1 MRVITGT
8 AKGMRLV
15 ALEGDEVRP
24 TYDRVKEAI
33 FSIIQFDLEGRRVL
47 DLFAGSGQLGI
58 EALSRGAQTAT
69 FVDSNRSAIAV
80 VKENL
85 DKTRLSK
92 NAVVLQTDAVG
103 FIKNYRG
110 TEFDVVLLDPPYHE
124 NLLGEVL
131 PYAAQH
137 TSQGG
142 VIVCESASKAFEFPE
157 EIGDFVLCVNRK
169 YSHTIVG
176 VYRHRS
182 MVEGE

>member
-8 AKGMRLV
+8 AKGMRLR
-15 ALEGDEVRP
+15 ALEGDTVRP

-33 FSIIQFDLEGRRVL
+33 FSIIQFDIEGRRVL

-69 FVDSNRSAIAV
+69 FVDSSKDSIAV
-80 VKENL
+80 IKENL

-92 NAVVLQTDAVG
+92 SAVVLQTDAVG
-103 FIKNYRG
+103 FIRNYRG
-110 TEFDVVLLDPPYHE
+110 VEFDVVLLDPPYYE
-124 NLLGEVL
+124 NLLLEVL

-137 TSQGG
+137 TSESG
-142 VIVCESASKAFEFPE
+142 VIVCEAAGKSIEFPAQVGE
-157 EIGDFVLCVNRK
+157 FILTVNRK

-182 MVEGE
+182 IV

>member
-8 AKGMRLV
+8 ARGMRLV
-15 ALEGDEVRP
+15 ALEGDTVRP

-33 FSIIQFDLEGRRVL
+33 FSIIQFDIEGRRVL

-69 FVDSNRSAIAV
+69 FVDNNRDSIAV
-80 VKENL
+80 IKENL
-85 DKTRLSK
+85 DKTRLTK

-110 TEFDVVLLDPPYHE
+110 AEFDVVLLDPPYYE
-124 NLLGEVL
+124 GLLLDVL

-137 TSQGG
+137 TSEGG
-142 VIVCESASKAFEFPE
+142 VIVCEAAGKSIEFPE
-157 EIGDFVLCVNRK
+157 QVGDFVLCVNRK

-182 MVEGE
+182 TMED

>member
-15 ALEGDEVRP
+15 APPGDDVRP

-33 FSIIQFDLEGRRVL
+33 FSIIQFDIEGRRVL

-69 FVDSNRSAIAV
+69 FVDSSRESIAAI
-80 VKENL
+80 KENL

-92 NAVVLQTDAVG
+92 SAVVLQTDAVS
-103 FIKNYRG
+103 FIKSYRG
-110 TEFDVVLLDPPYHE
+110 AEYDVVLLDPPYYE
-124 NLLGEVL
+124 ELLGEVL
-131 PYAAQH
+131 SAAAQH

-142 VIVCESASKAFEFPE
+142 VIVCESANKAFEFPE
-157 EIGDFVLCVNRK
+157 EVGEFVLCVNRK
-169 YSHTIVG
+169 YSNTVVG
-176 VYRHRS
+176 VYRHRT
-182 MVEGE
+182 MVE